1 MGEGRASTTGDGG
14 LVTYCGI
21 YCGDCLGYTGV
32 IAKAADAF
40 LDVLDEYKFYMTARN
55 VFPGELGDYDGL
67 IDMLLFMTEMKCH
80 KPCRD
85 RTDEEAS
92 CVVRDCCKARGLYAC
107 YECSEFE
114 RCEALESVLGGLH
127 LGACLQ
133 NLREIREMGLEAWLR
148 DGTRH
153 HYWDE

>member
-1 MGEGRASTTGDGG
+1 MSSETD

-32 IAKAADAF
+32 IAEAVDAF
-40 LDVLDEYKFYMTARN
+40 LDVLDEYKFYMTARY
-55 VFPGELGDYDGL
+55 VFPEKLGDYDRL
-67 IDMLLFMTEMKCH
+67 IDMLLFMSEMKCQ
-80 KPCRD
+80 KTCRE

-92 CVVRDCCKARGLYAC
+92 CVVRNCCRERGLNAC
-107 YECSEFE
+107 HECSEFE
-114 RCEALESVLGGLH
+114 HCETLESVLGELH

-148 DGTRH
+148 EGTRH

>member
-1 MGEGRASTTGDGG
+1 MSGEAD

-32 IAKAADAF
+32 IAEATDSF
-40 LDVLDEYKFYMTARN
+40 LDVLDKYKFYMTARN
-55 VFPGELGDYDGL
+55 VFPKELGDYDRL
-67 IDMLLFMTEMKCH
+67 IDMLLFMSELKCH
-80 KPCRD
+80 KTCRE

-92 CVVRDCCKARGLYAC
+92 CVVRDCCNERGLFSC
-107 YECSEFE
+107 HECSGFE
-114 RCEALESVLGGLH
+114 GCETLGSVLGGLH
-127 LGACLQ
+127 LDACLQ
-133 NLREIREMGLEAWLR
+133 NLREMRKMGLEAWLR

>member
-1 MGEGRASTTGDGG
+1 MSGDAD

-32 IAKAADAF
+32 IAEATDSF
-40 LDVLDEYKFYMTARN
+40 LDVLDRYKFYMTARN
-55 VFPGELGDYDGL
+55 VFPKELGDYDRL
-67 IDMLLFMTEMKCH
+67 TDMLLFMSELKCH
-80 KPCRD
+80 KTCRE

-92 CVVRDCCKARGLYAC
+92 CIVRNCCKELGFYAC
-107 YECSEFE
+107 YECSGFE
-114 RCEALESVLGGLH
+114 RCETLASVLGGLH
-127 LGACLQ
+127 LDACLQ

-148 DGTRH
+148 DGMRH